1 VVTSSASPSVVV
13 IGANGLVGARV
24 CAELAD
30 RGARIRAVVRRSGT
44 APDVSGLDEHVGD
57 FTDAAFTAQV
67 LTGADAVVTTVH
79 PMGSDRATQERIG
92 VQGNGQVSWLAAE
105 AGVGR
110 HVHVSTA
117 AVYDRSPGV
126 GDVDEDSALV
136 PDDADDYGVTKR
148 DTDAAIAA
156 VDGLTRVL
164 LRPPAI
170 LGPGPTSVWNTLRP
184 AAVRDEER
192 ARHGVPDK
200 TFAWVHLGDLARFA
214 ADLALGADGPAEGA
228 CTAVN
233 VVGGSARTRDYLEVV
248 TRAVGV
254 DPVWDDEPAWT
265 AALLAER
272 AHGWGWTPR
281 VGLAEALAELE
292 TGLRYGLES

>member
-1 VVTSSASPSVVV
+1 MTSSAAPSVVV

-24 CAELAD
+24 CTELAE
-30 RGARIRAVVRRSGT
+30 RGAQIRAVVRRAGT
-44 APDVSGLDEHVGD
+44 APELPGLEEHVGE
-57 FTDAAFTAQV
+57 FTDAAFTAGV
-67 LTGADAVVTTVH
+67 LAGADAVVTTVH

-92 VQGNGQVSWLAAE
+92 VEGNGQVAQLASE

-184 AAVRDEER
+184 AAARDDER

-200 TFAWVHLGDLARFA
+200 TFAWVHVGDLAIFA

-233 VVGGSARTRDYLEVV
+233 VVAGSDRIRDYLEAV

-265 AALLAER
+265 AALLADR
-272 AHGWGWTPR
+272 ARGWGWTPR
-281 VGLAEALAELE
+281 IGLPEALAELE
-292 TGLRYGLES
+292 TGLEYDLQA